1 MASSRSRAARSPG
14 PAYVP
19 ARPHKIPRTV
29 ADAPASLERLFT
41 GDKHA
46 SAAFDVYTTERQ
58 IRSFLAENFPLGR
71 NAFELAGDAA
81 LLDAG
86 VIDSTGVL
94 EVVDFLE
101 SQYAITISDDE
112 LVPENLDSID
122 NIVRFVR
129 AKRGD

>member
-1 MASSRSRAARSPG
+1 M
-14 PAYVP
+14 
-19 ARPHKIPRTV
+19 
-29 ADAPASLERLFT
+29 
-41 GDKHA
+41 
-46 SAAFDVYTTERQ
+46 AFDTLMTEREV
-58 IRSFLAENFPLGR
+58 RAFLAENFPLGR

-101 SQYAITISDDE
+101 SQYGIAIGDDE

-122 NIVRFVR
+122 NIVRFVES
-129 AKRGD
+129 KRGE